1 MPLLVLDTTA
11 SLQPAQLGWL
21 IEMANRALTALSA
34 AGEVRV
40 RIVRDGEMAAA
51 HQKFSGVEGTT
62 DVLTFDLS
70 PEAPSRKPEIA
81 DLRSGFGRIVYA
93 LDSDILV
100 CRDEAR
106 RVATQG
112 GYPIEKELLLYII
125 HGVLH
130 CLGWDDHDDAEA
142 AAMHELEDAV
152 LELIGVGA
160 VFGPGQ
166 EPPAARPG

>member
-1 MPLLVLDTTA
+1 MPLLVLDATS
-11 SLQPAQLGWL
+11 SLPPAQLAWL
-21 IEMANRALTALSA
+21 SDMANRALAALSA
-34 AGEVRV
+34 GGEVRV
-40 RIVRDGEMAAA
+40 RIVRDAEMAAA

-70 PEAPSRKPEIA
+70 PAPPSRKPEVS
-81 DLRSGFGRIVYA
+81 DLGSGSDRLVYA

-106 RVATQG
+106 RVAAQG

-130 CLGWDDHDDAEA
+130 CLGWDDHEDAEA